1 MAGSKNA
8 YLSIS
13 LYTRRKRETDAG
25 NGKFPESPLNM
36 STLLEKHIVE
46 LLAEGDE
53 KAISLLYE
61 HYGDT
66 LYGVALK
73 VVRDEE
79 LAQDVLQESFVKIW
93 RKAGTYDASKAKLFT
108 WLFRI
113 TRNTAIDK
121 LRSLG
126 TKNDK
131 EIQIDVSDVYTI
143 GVDGVQ
149 PELMDMRKHLAK
161 IEPKYQQVLE
171 ALFFE
176 GMTQQ
181 EASEELDIPL
191 GTIKSRLK
199 IGLRE
204 LRKIYDPS
212 AMALLILMQWL

>member
-1 MAGSKNA
+1 
-8 YLSIS
+8 
-13 LYTRRKRETDAG
+13 
-25 NGKFPESPLNM
+25 M

-46 LLAEGDE
+46 LLQERNE

-66 LYGVALK
+66 LYGVAHK
-73 VVRDEE
+73 VVRNEE

-93 RKAGTYDASKAKLFT
+93 KKSDTYDSSKAKLFT

-121 LRSLG
+121 LRSVN
-126 TKNDK
+126 TKADK
-131 EIQIDVSDVYTI
+131 EIQMDVSDVYNL
-143 GVDGVQ
+143 GVDSIK
-149 PELMDMRKHLAK
+149 PEFMDVRDNLGK
-161 IEPKYQQVLE
+161 IEEKYQIVLD
-171 ALFFE
+171 ALFFQ

-181 EASEELDIPL
+181 EASDELDIPL

-204 LRKIYDPS
+204 LRKIYGPT
-212 AMALLILMQWL
+212 MILILTLSFL

>member
-1 MAGSKNA
+1 
-8 YLSIS
+8 
-13 LYTRRKRETDAG
+13 
-25 NGKFPESPLNM
+25 M
-36 STLLEKHIVE
+36 SALLEKHIVE
-46 LLAEGDE
+46 LLHERND

-66 LYGVALK
+66 LYGVAKK

-93 RKAGTYDASKAKLFT
+93 KKSDSYDATKAKLFT

-121 LRSLG
+121 LRSVN
-126 TKNDK
+126 TKSDK
-131 EIQIDVSDVYTI
+131 EIQMDVSDVYNL
-143 GVDGVQ
+143 GVDSIK
-149 PELMDMRKHLAK
+149 PEFMDVRDNLEK
-161 IEPKYQQVLE
+161 IEDKYQIVLE
-171 ALFFE
+171 ALFFQ

-181 EASEELDIPL
+181 EASDELQIPL

-204 LRKIYDPS
+204 LKKIYGS
-212 AMALLILMQWL
+212 SMMLAFLLNLI

>member
-1 MAGSKNA
+1 
-8 YLSIS
+8 
-13 LYTRRKRETDAG
+13 
-25 NGKFPESPLNM
+25 M

-46 LLAEGDE
+46 LLKERDE
-53 KAISLLYE
+53 KAISLLYDN
-61 HYGDT
+61 YANT

-73 VVRDEE
+73 VVKNED
-79 LAQDVLQESFVKIW
+79 LAQDVVQESLVKIW
-93 RKAGTYDASKAKLFT
+93 KKSDSYDPAKAKLFT

-121 LRSLG
+121 LRSASN
-126 TKNDK
+126 KSDK
-131 EIQIDVSDVYTI
+131 EIQIDVSDVFNL
-143 GVDGVQ
+143 GVESTK
-149 PELMDMRKHLAK
+149 PELLDMRENLEK
-161 IEPKYQQVLE
+161 IEPKYKIVLD

-204 LRKIYDPS
+204 LRKIYGADLGLVL
-212 AMALLILMQWL
+212 MAIGSMMA

>member
-1 MAGSKNA
+1 
-8 YLSIS
+8 
-13 LYTRRKRETDAG
+13 
-25 NGKFPESPLNM
+25 M

-46 LLAEGDE
+46 LLKERDE

-61 HYGDT
+61 HYGGT
-66 LYGVALK
+66 LLGVAQK

-93 RKAGTYDASKAKLFT
+93 KKSDTYDVSKAKLFT

-121 LRSLG
+121 LRSVR
-126 TKNDK
+126 TKSDK
-131 EIQIDVSDVYTI
+131 EIQIDVSDVYNL
-143 GVDGVQ
+143 GVNSTR
-149 PELMDMRKHLAK
+149 PEFIDIRENLEK
-161 IEPKYQQVLE
+161 IESKYHIVLD
-171 ALFFE
+171 ALFFQ

-181 EASEELDIPL
+181 EASDELNIPL

-204 LRKIYDPS
+204 LRKIYGPS
-212 AMALLILMQWL
+212 LLLILALNLIHLTT